1 MATPRAAIQHIAC
14 RVGAAIVAAIIA
26 TVDPAAAQEPDA
38 AALAKK
44 LSNPIADLISVPI
57 QFNFDQGMGPDGNGE
72 RYLTNIQPVI
82 PFGISEGW
90 NVISRTIVP
99 VIGLDGVT
107 PAGGSQFGLGDV
119 TQSLFF
125 SPKVPGPGGL
135 VWGVG
140 PVALIPTAT
149 DDALGGEQWAAG
161 PTAVALIQRG
171 PWTTGA
177 LVNHLWS
184 FAGDDDRA
192 DVNASFFQPFL
203 AHTWPTATTLTLN
216 MEMSYDWEDDQA
228 APVVNVLVS
237 QILPVGSQLIQ
248 VGAGAR
254 YWLDGP
260 DGGPEGFGARAQL
273 TFLFPR

>member
-1 MATPRAAIQHIAC
+1 MITNCRTIAGAGRLVATGAIAVRTQLG
-14 RVGAAIVAAIIA
+14 GAAV
-26 TVDPAAAQEPDA
+26 AQEPDA
-38 AALAKK
+38 AELAKK

-57 QFNFDQGMGPDGNGE
+57 QFNFDRGLGADGDGE

-82 PFGISEGW
+82 AFGITEEW
-90 NVISRTIVP
+90 NVISRTILP
-99 VIGLDGVT
+99 VIGLDGVA
-107 PAGGSQFGLGDV
+107 PVGSEFGLGDI

-125 SPKVPGPGGL
+125 SPKAPGPGDL
-135 VWGVG
+135 IWGIG

-149 DDALGGEQWAAG
+149 DDALGAGQWAAG
-161 PTAVALIQRG
+161 PTAVALVQRG
-171 PWTTGA
+171 PWTVGA

-192 DVNASFFQPFL
+192 DVNTTFLQPFV
-203 AHTWPTATTLTLN
+203 AHTWPTATTLSLN
-216 MEMSYDWEDDQA
+216 MEMSYDWREDQA
-228 APVVNVLVS
+228 APAVNVLVS
-237 QILPVGSQLIQ
+237 QMLRVGAQLIQ

-260 DGGPEGFGARAQL
+260 EGGPEGFGARAQL

>member
-1 MATPRAAIQHIAC
+1 MANPHAAILRIAH
-14 RVGAAIVAAIIA
+14 RVGAGTVAAIIA
-26 TVDPAAAQEPDA
+26 TIGPVSAQEPDA
-38 AALAKK
+38 TALAKK

-57 QFNFDQGMGPDGNGE
+57 QFNFDRGLGADGDGE

-82 PFGISEGW
+82 PFGITEHW
-90 NVISRTIVP
+90 NVVSRTILP
-99 VIGLDGVT
+99 VVGLDGVA
-107 PAGGSQFGLGDV
+107 PVGSEFGLGDV

-125 SPKVPGPGGL
+125 SPKAPGPGGL
-135 VWGVG
+135 IWGVG

-149 DDALGGEQWAAG
+149 DDALGAEKWAAG

-171 PWTTGA
+171 PWTVGA

-192 DVNASFFQPFL
+192 DVNASFFQPFV

-216 MEMSYDWEDDQA
+216 MEMSYDWEEDQA
-228 APVVNVLVS
+228 APVVNLLVS
-237 QILPVGSQLIQ
+237 QILPIGSQLIQ
-248 VGAGAR
+248 IGAGAR

>member
-1 MATPRAAIQHIAC
+1 
-14 RVGAAIVAAIIA
+14 VV
-26 TVDPAAAQEPDA
+26 
-38 AALAKK
+38 
-44 LSNPIADLISVPI
+44 
-57 QFNFDQGMGPDGNGE
+57 
-72 RYLTNIQPVI
+72 
-82 PFGISEGW
+82 
-90 NVISRTIVP
+90 
-99 VIGLDGVT
+99 GLDGVA
-107 PAGGSQFGLGDV
+107 PVGSEFGLGDV

-125 SPKVPGPGGL
+125 SPKAPGPGGL
-135 VWGVG
+135 IWGVG

-149 DDALGGEQWAAG
+149 DDALGAEKWAAG

-171 PWTTGA
+171 PWTVGA

-192 DVNASFFQPFL
+192 DVNASFFQPFV

-216 MEMSYDWEDDQA
+216 MEMSYDWEEDQA
-228 APVVNVLVS
+228 APVVNLLVS
-237 QILPVGSQLIQ
+237 QILPIGSQLIQ
-248 VGAGAR
+248 IGAGAR